1 MRRYF
6 KRAIAVL
13 AIALMCSTLVGGGV
27 LAENESE
34 NDFNDG
40 VNVEETGGNEDVPEG
55 EPGTVSGET
64 EGEELETNV
73 EEARSAL
80 AGAVSPQ
87 SNDCP
92 VELSLKSKPTS
103 FSEAYPVPVD
113 LGDTIEY
120 YVRVN
125 NIHDNDD
132 LTNVEVKI
140 HVDDS
145 LEPDISTAKYN
156 LITSLSEDNKHLIS
170 GSSDYSVRQEGNDII
185 FKANQL
191 SWDGLVMFHITC
203 LTESEGIVSSK
214 ASVCSVGGV
223 SYSGVESGST
233 YHNVRQEVSDFTL
246 STRIDGNGQYVDG
259 DRVFTYNFN
268 LIKNGKGLTTS
279 LPYKLIY
286 GGDVVSE
293 HTLELE
299 NGIGSV
305 SFPARYQFKTESM
318 PTGVNYQ
325 ITHKEDNN
333 YTWDKESVTGTT
345 DLSGS
350 SESFNATYKYSPVK
364 YSLDTNIIV
373 NTEGRNFKAG
383 DSFAY
388 SVAPEKEGD
397 PIFNKFPYPYG
408 DTDTPAYFEGVARVK
423 PSSGSSITLPLE
435 ENIERVSGVKCSSCG
450 RIYRVPA
457 EYSAHVDE
465 IGCGGGFSGIVA
477 NMNTSPEIKFIY
489 PGTYNYIVFQTA
501 MESSDYDSIQQDS
514 AQYKVTVTVTANS
527 SNLTPSLTSVKKST
541 DGGKTWIDHPDKSK
555 LTFTNV
561 KIDGVVKGDIDKDGK
576 VNMTDV
582 IACLNHVAKKKI
594 LTGEALAAA
603 DVDGNGVSMTD
614 VIKILNFVSK
624 KTSTL

>member
-80 AGAVSPQ
+80 GGAVSPQ

-103 FSEAYPVPVD
+103 LSEAYPVPVD

-156 LITSLSEDNKHLIS
+156 LTTSLSEANKHLIS

-191 SWDGLVMFHITC
+191 SCNVLVMFHITC
-203 LTESEGIVSSK
+203 NTKSEGIVSSK

-223 SYSGVESGST
+223 SYSGIESGST

-246 STRIDGNGQYVDG
+246 STRIDGNGQYIDG

-299 NGIGSV
+299 NGNGSV
-305 SFPARYQFKTESM
+305 SFPAKYQFKTEFM
-318 PTGVNYQ
+318 PTGVDYE
-325 ITHKEDNN
+325 ITYKADNN
-333 YTWDKESVTGTT
+333 YTWNRQTATGTT
-345 DLSGS
+345 HFGNNT
-350 SESFNATYKYSPVK
+350 ESFVATYIYSPVK
-364 YSLDTNIIV
+364 WSLPTNIVV
-373 NTEGRNFKAG
+373 NMKDRDFKEG

-388 SVAPEKEGD
+388 SITPENEGE
-397 PIFNKFPYPYG
+397 PVFNRFLLEKSGNDKITYDNG
-408 DTDTPAYFEGVARVK
+408 CVRVK
-423 PSSGSSITLPLE
+423 PSSGFTISIPLE
-435 ENIERVSGVKCSSCG
+435 EKIENVMCNRT
-450 RIYRVPA
+450 
-457 EYSAHVDE
+457 
-465 IGCGGGFSGIVA
+465 GCGYYFRTNEELKFHEETHGCFSGFSGPFYS
-477 NMNTSPEIKFIY
+477 NMNIRPIILFPY
-489 PGTYNYIVFQTA
+489 PGTYNYIVSQ
-501 MESSDYDSIQQDS
+501 MESPDGSIQQDP
-514 AQYKVTVTVTANS
+514 AQYKVTVTVTTNG